1 MNRKRTEKLGLPLAA
16 AVVMAMTGLT
26 HAATLYDF
34 EGQTKTDLDNAGW
47 VFGEAADVN
56 WLVTDDPDDA
66 TNDVLRQ
73 SNGAI
78 GPAGSLNDGL
88 GAYAVAPDLV
98 LGTTEMTV
106 DLRLDEAG
114 VGDDAAVIFGWQDSD
129 NYLFVLIQDGNV
141 NDIFKVVAGD
151 RQTID
156 DLGITDGSVATET
169 WHEVGITHNPSAQ
182 QVIVTFNGS
191 EVYNDTKTAYAT
203 GGQVGVGNFNDAAS
217 FDNLE
222 IIPEPATL
230 ALLGLGGAVMLAG
243 RKRS

>member
-34 EGQTKTDLDNAGW
+34 EGQAKTDLDNAGW
-47 VFGEAADVN
+47 VFGEAAGVD
-56 WLVTDDPDDA
+56 WIVTDDPEDA

-73 SNGAI
+73 DNGGIDSGSGTPASAGAFAI
-78 GPAGSLNDGL
+78 APDVVAGPLQMSVEVRLDSAGSN
-88 GAYAVAPDLV
+88 
-98 LGTTEMTV
+98 
-106 DLRLDEAG
+106 
-114 VGDDAAVIFGWQDSD
+114 DDAAVFFGWQDSD
-129 NYLFVLIQDGNV
+129 NYLFFLLNDNSS
-141 NDIFKVVAGD
+141 NTDIFQVSGGNRSTLVDTNAAN
-151 RQTID
+151 
-156 DLGITDGSVATET
+156 VATET
-169 WHEVGITHNPSAQ
+169 WLLFELEHNPGADSLKITLDG
-182 QVIVTFNGS
+182 IVLYDGTDPEFA
-191 EVYNDTKTAYAT
+191 VP
-203 GGQVGVGNFNDAAS
+203 GQVGVGSFNDAAS